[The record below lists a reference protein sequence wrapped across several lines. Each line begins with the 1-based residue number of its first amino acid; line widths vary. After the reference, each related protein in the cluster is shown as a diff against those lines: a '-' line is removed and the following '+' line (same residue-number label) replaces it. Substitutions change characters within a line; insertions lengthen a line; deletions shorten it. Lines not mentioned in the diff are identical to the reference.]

1 MAFFKKRS
9 KKSSDQKYQG
19 EIEPQK
25 VTQEAAQKEPE
36 NHGRPLSEMP
46 DGIFISVVI
55 PVYNSMPYLTELL
68 NSLELQDL
76 DKEFYEVIAVDDGS
90 TDFGGEILDIYAKR
104 NSNFKVVHQ
113 ENSGW
118 AGKPRNVGTDLAQG
132 EYIFYADSDDTL
144 GTEALRRMRDFAF
157 KYDVDVLAPK
167 LVPTGGRVIRTSLF
181 AKTMVDAPLESIFA
195 TLMPQKLIRRS
206 LLVEN
211 NLRFSEEKVR
221 LEDGMVLSAVY
232 LLAKRVS
239 ILADYEYYYIRERE
253 DGNNISA
260 QPFEPFG
267 YVESVAHISQT
278 IKDLTTEDPHLGR
291 MLTAGLFKRKGLK
304 FFVGERFLNYREA
317 RAKLWIEAF
326 GPYISKYLPD
336 HREEYFS
343 ANDAAKTD
351 AIIAGDYEQLKKLA
365 AVDLEAAQKPELVR
379 SASKGQ
385 AFELQFTSP
394 VAGPDP
400 VAILVNERGGDRR
413 LEFPIGKLGRKGQH
427 MVQLPF
433 ETLGTLASTIGDVHV
448 KYAHAE
454 TRRIRVA
461 SSVVETKDKGARVY
475 RTVNGALSIDLRKAK
490 FA

>member
-9 KKSSDQKYQG
+9 KAQPDKRLPAQR
-19 EIEPQK
+19 EPQ
-25 VTQEAAQKEPE
+25 VTVPEAVIPQPVDD
-36 NHGRPLSEMP
+36 GRPVSQMP

-90 TDFGGEILDIYAKR
+90 TDFGGEILDVYARR
-104 NSNFKVVHQ
+104 NENFKVVHQ

-118 AGKPRNVGTDLAQG
+118 AGKPRNVGTDLARG

-181 AKTMVDAPLESIFA
+181 AKTMVDAPLETIFA
-195 TLMPQKLIRRS
+195 TLMPQKLIRRR
-206 LLVEN
+206 LLVDN
-211 NLRFSEEKVR
+211 NLRFSEDKVR

-239 ILADYEYYYIRERE
+239 ILADYDYYYIRERE

-267 YVESVAHISQT
+267 YVKSVAHISQT
-278 IKDLTTEDPHLGR
+278 IQDHTSEDPHLGR

-304 FFVGERFLNYREA
+304 FFVGERFLKYREA
-317 RAKLWIEAF
+317 RAKLWISAF

-336 HREEYFS
+336 HRDEYFS
-343 ANDAAKTD
+343 PNDAAKTD

-365 AVDLEAAQKPELVR
+365 LVDLEASQKPELVKATR
-379 SASKGQ
+379 KGN
-385 AFELQFTSP
+385 AFELRFTSP
-394 VAGPDP
+394 TSGPEP
-400 VAILVNERGGDRR
+400 VEILVNERGGDRR
-413 LEFPIGKLGRKGQH
+413 VDFPIAELGSNGEH
-427 MVQLPF
+427 TAVLNFAMLA
-433 ETLGTLASTIGDVHV
+433 TLAPAIGDVHV

-454 TRRIRVA
+454 TRRIRVPE
-461 SSVVETKDKGARVY
+461 SVTDTKSQGARVY
-475 RTVNGALSIDLRKAK
+475 RTVNGALSIDLRKATLS
-490 FA
+490 